1 MCIQYQRNVIF
12 ISVTCSCFCW
22 FTCTFWNFAVRYH
35 NLFLFFFI
43 LNTNKQAILAR
54 TEEEKIK
61 VQIEVADEKL
71 TGAILRQ
78 KSLVRGKMFNVFF
91 NVFNVLM
98 PRVKKYSHY
107 MPAGSKA
114 NLGGSCIYYKE

>member
-1 MCIQYQRNVIF
+1 M
-12 ISVTCSCFCW
+12 
-22 FTCTFWNFAVRYH
+22 
-35 NLFLFFFI
+35 
-43 LNTNKQAILAR
+43 
-54 TEEEKIK
+54 
-61 VQIEVADEKL
+61 
-71 TGAILRQ
+71 
-78 KSLVRGKMFNVFF
+78 F